1 MTERVER
8 QKASAQ
14 PPGRQRENAKPVTLD
29 IHQILSILPH
39 RFPFVMV
46 DRVTDIVPGKNIR
59 GYKCVSF
66 NEPWFPGHFPQRP
79 IMPGVLILESL
90 AQIGGILAYA
100 SDPFDPTSNLM
111 FFLGIDKAKF
121 RRTVT
126 PGDRL
131 ELSVEVIHHR
141 SNVWK
146 LSGQA
151 SVDGTLC
158 AEGELLASIVD
169 RQP

>member
-1 MTERVER
+1 MTERSER
-8 QKASAQ
+8 PRA
-14 PPGRQRENAKPVTLD
+14 PVSLD

-39 RFPFVMV
+39 RYPFVMV
-46 DRVTDIVPGKNIR
+46 DRVTEILPGKSIH
-59 GYKCVSF
+59 GHKCVSF

-79 IMPGVLILESL
+79 IMPGVLILECL

-121 RRTVT
+121 RRPVT

-131 ELSVEVIHHR
+131 DLDVTIAHHR
-141 SNVWK
+141 TNVWK
-146 LSGQA
+146 FRGEA
-151 SVDGTLC
+151 AVDGTLC
-158 AEGELLASIVD
+158 ASAELLASVID
-169 RQP
+169 RAR

>member
-1 MTERVER
+1 M
-8 QKASAQ
+8 
-14 PPGRQRENAKPVTLD
+14 
-29 IHQILSILPH
+29 
-39 RFPFVMV
+39 
-46 DRVTDIVPGKNIR
+46 
-59 GYKCVSF
+59 SF

-79 IMPGVLILESL
+79 IMPGVLILELL

-100 SDPFDPTSNLM
+100 SGPFAPTSNLM

-131 ELSVEVIHHR
+131 ELAVEVIHHR

-146 LSGQA
+146 LRGQA
-151 SVDGTLC
+151 SVDGTLR
-158 AEGELLASIVD
+158 AEGEFLASIVD